1 MTKKIAVISDF
12 DTNGSGYKY
21 IAANLLSEL
30 SPYGYDIKVA
40 GCYYRGEEYNYPFS
54 VIPCG
59 SPQDAVAIANNLHYL
74 WQPDALL
81 VLADIPLQLQI
92 FQETQKFGKPYVAI
106 TPLENPPLTMIW
118 AAGLIGMS
126 SVFFISEL
134 GKQAALTA
142 GVSSAEHL
150 FVGIDHKVWKP
161 RTPQDKPNLRKIL
174 GIDED
179 TFVILTVA
187 DNQERKNL
195 WAGMNAVAKLKR
207 DFPDKKIKYI
217 LVTTEQSVYGWKLRD
232 LAVSEGISKEVQL
245 YRRGM
250 PTEDLWGL
258 YAIADV
264 YLQSSKAEGLG
275 LPLLE
280 AMSVGIPVVA
290 TNTGAM
296 TELLADGRGT
306 LVDVEYEFIDVWGNS
321 KRSMIDTADCALALR
336 DIMLYP
342 QNHILEVN
350 RALEYAK
357 SRTWDIPARQL
368 HKKFME
374 IFNEKE

>member
-1 MTKKIAVISDF
+1 
-12 DTNGSGYKY
+12 
-21 IAANLLSEL
+21 
-30 SPYGYDIKVA
+30 
-40 GCYYRGEEYNYPFS
+40 
-54 VIPCG
+54 
-59 SPQDAVAIANNLHYL
+59 
-74 WQPDALL
+74 
-81 VLADIPLQLQI
+81 
-92 FQETQKFGKPYVAI
+92 
-106 TPLENPPLTMIW
+106 
-118 AAGLIGMS
+118 
-126 SVFFISEL
+126 
-134 GKQAALTA
+134 
-142 GVSSAEHL
+142 
-150 FVGIDHKVWKP
+150 
-161 RTPQDKPNLRKIL
+161 
-174 GIDED
+174 
-179 TFVILTVA
+179 
-187 DNQERKNL
+187 
-195 WAGMNAVAKLKR
+195 MNAVAKLKR